1 MKPIF
6 IRREMPGDYREVENL
21 TREAFWN
28 VYRPGCDEHYIV
40 HILRNHE
47 DFIPE
52 LDLVMEKEGRIIGHI
67 LYMRAEI
74 RADGGRVVPVM
85 SFGPISIAPDEQ
97 RKGYGKALLDES
109 LARAAAMGAG
119 AVCIEGNIAFY
130 GHCGFAV
137 AGARG
142 IRYYAEPE
150 REIVPYFL
158 LRELKPGYLDGVTGV
173 YRPSEGYFV
182 DAREAEAFDAQFPP
196 KIRRKLPGQLFE

>member
-1 MKPIF
+1 MNPIL

-40 HILRNHE
+40 HVLRNHE

-67 LYMRAEI
+67 LYMRAKI
-74 RADGGRVVPVM
+74 RADDGRVVPVM

-97 RKGYGKALLDES
+97 RKGHGKALLD
-109 LARAAAMGAG
+109 
-119 AVCIEGNIAFY
+119 GNIAFY

-173 YRPSEGYFV
+173 YLPSEGYFV
-182 DAREAEAFDAQFPP
+182 DAREAEAYDAQFPP